1 MIINSHHDR
10 GRFAD
15 CRSSP
20 LSLDKGW
27 HTFAREKGRRIS
39 GRFADCRSSPLSLD
53 KGWHTFAS
61 EKRRR
66 ISRTACQSAINN
78 NEDATDVMVQVV
90 TTP

>member
-39 GRFADCRSSPLSLD
+39 GRFADCRS
-53 KGWHTFAS
+53 
-61 EKRRR
+61 
-66 ISRTACQSAINN
+66 
-78 NEDATDVMVQVV
+78 
-90 TTP
+90 